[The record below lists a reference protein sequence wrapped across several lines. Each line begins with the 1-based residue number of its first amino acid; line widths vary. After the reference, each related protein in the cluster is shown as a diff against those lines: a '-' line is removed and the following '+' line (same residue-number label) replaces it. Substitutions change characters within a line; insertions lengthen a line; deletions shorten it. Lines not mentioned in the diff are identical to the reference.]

1 MQKQFHK
8 SCLEELL
15 FVAETF
21 PAWQARLGSDF
32 PVSACKEEQQVLSA
46 ASEEGSQ
53 IGKREPWG
61 PFIYFFLFKHAS
73 LKTWYRL
80 SSFHPDPSK
89 KG

>member
-1 MQKQFHK
+1 M
-8 SCLEELL
+8 
-15 FVAETF
+15 AETF

-61 PFIYFFLFKHAS
+61 PFIYLFFPF
-73 LKTWYRL
+73 
-80 SSFHPDPSK
+80 
-89 KG
+89 